1 MSTIV
6 GVLREPGAGATETEV
21 QRLLVPTARY
31 ALGSGTVYARNRL
44 GMGLQ
49 PYPTHERA
57 VLDAGPVADSY
68 RNVISFD
75 GRLDNHK
82 ELSETLGLDRTGT
95 SDSTIVLAAFRHWG
109 EECFAQLCGDWA
121 LALWC
126 EREQTLYL
134 ARDHAGTRTLYF
146 SRQNGRFLWSTH
158 LDTFLHSGMEFRP
171 SEEYVARYLAGCPI
185 QDWTPYEGIRSVR
198 PAHFHAIR
206 DDAEFAAAH
215 WSPAATVTIRHKAD
229 TDYEQNF
236 LTLFFQAV
244 ERRTGP
250 GAQVLAELSG
260 GMDSTSIVCVS
271 DFLRRRSDPASELL
285 DTVSYYDD
293 SEASLDERR
302 YFTITEARRGK
313 SGTHIEMAFSDR
325 TFSPHASSKGI
336 YAVPGADSLSIVREQ
351 RFDEC
356 VWTRG
361 YRSILSG
368 IGGDELLGGV
378 PDPFPELS
386 GYLRSGELRKLLVQG
401 VAWSLVDREPLIAT
415 LVRTL
420 RHTTEVYSHSSF
432 INPAPQWLGRTL
444 RGLTDAG
451 RRPWKEM
458 FARWKHAPRQLEN
471 ERTWRAVMETLPHL
485 FPRLLSR
492 PEYRYPYLDKDLVN
506 YLHGVPS
513 DQLLRPG
520 RRRSL
525 MRRALVGIVPEEI
538 LERRRKAFQLGG
550 PMRALRQ
557 NENALEALFAQS
569 ISADSG
575 FIDAGLFKNAL
586 GHARAG
592 DAAEW
597 QSVLRVIALEL
608 WLQSTSGMLKR
619 PERTGDKGLA
629 A

>member
-1 MSTIV
+1 MSAIV
-6 GVLREPGAGATETEV
+6 GVLQEPGVGATETEV

-31 ALGSGTVYARNRL
+31 APGSSAVYVRNRI
-44 GMGLQ
+44 GMGFQ

-75 GRLDNHK
+75 GRLDNHA
-82 ELSETLGLDRTGT
+82 ELTEMLGLDRTGY
-95 SDSTIVLAAFRHWG
+95 SDSKIVLAAFRRWG

-121 LALWC
+121 IALWC
-126 EREQTLYL
+126 EHEQTLYL

-146 SRQNGRFLWSTH
+146 SRQNGMVLWSTH

-171 SEEYVARYLAGCPI
+171 SETYIARYLAGCPI
-185 QDWTPYEGIRSVR
+185 RDWTPYEGIRSVW
-198 PAHFHAIR
+198 PAHFQQIR

-215 WSPAATVTIRHKAD
+215 WNPATAATVRHSGDA
-229 TDYEQNF
+229 DYEHHF
-236 LTLFFQAV
+236 LTLLFQAV

-250 GAQVLAELSG
+250 GAPILAELSG
-260 GMDSTSIVCVS
+260 GMDSTSIVCAS
-271 DFLRRRSDPASELL
+271 DFLRRRSDPAAELL

-302 YFTITEARRGK
+302 YFSITEARRGK
-313 SGTHIEMAFSDR
+313 TGTHLEMAFSDR
-325 TFSPHASSKGI
+325 TFSPHTGSEGT
-336 YAVPGADSLSIVREQ
+336 YAVPGADSLSIVRER

-356 VWTRG
+356 VWKHG

-378 PDPFPELS
+378 PDPYPELTV
-386 GYLRSGELRKLLVQG
+386 YLMGGEVRKLLAQG
-401 VAWSLVDREPLIAT
+401 VAWSLVDREPLVAT
-415 LVRTL
+415 LARTL
-420 RHTTEVYSHSSF
+420 RHTTEVYTRPSF
-432 INPAPQWLGRTL
+432 RNPEPQWLGRAL
-444 RGLTDAG
+444 RGLTAPEHGTWKDIVA
-451 RRPWKEM
+451 RR
-458 FARWKHAPRQLEN
+458 KHTPRQLEN
-471 ERTWRAVMETLPHL
+471 ERTWWAVMETLPHL

-575 FIDAGLFKNAL
+575 FIDADLFKDVL
-586 GHARAG
+586 GRAGAG

-608 WLQSTSGMLKR
+608 WLRSASQLLIR
-619 PERTGDKGLA
+619 PDRTNDEGLA